1 MLAAHANPPNPPLSD
16 MTDAAWPSPTEMNS
30 DGPYPNPSR
39 GPNPMLEQGQ
49 LASPPY
55 SGGLNGPM
63 NGGFPPG
70 PRSVSGGPSPP
81 PSVGRSSTAT
91 DLYARS
97 ESGRSGKEPN
107 TEAVLGEHYVALK
120 RYLSSTSR
128 DGKPNSQNKA
138 RDKLQRLTSVQ
149 FLELSTD
156 VFDELLRRQSFSRR
170 PPNAPPNVGPPPY
183 LVPED
188 TFHPKRNQA
197 RQKLSSL
204 GPPRFRDLATDVF
217 CELERRFPRFVAG
230 DIPRASSPVSMRAP
244 SRAGTSM
251 NGFPPR
257 ATSRRQPSNASS
269 IRGMGFLTDAYDVP
283 ASPGLPPNGYDR
295 PTPKQFQSNTI
306 IPNKSTMVEDDDDVP
321 DDEQAQ
327 DAYAFDGRNSRK
339 NSDLEQS
346 GIPSE
351 NDKQIMKDYE
361 LQLQELREKLEG
373 MEDQLKKKD
382 DEMNEALEGER
393 SRSTAADAEKSEW
406 SNMRLDLENK
416 LAEAQSLNDA
426 LREQL
431 DQLRNE
437 HANETRQLRDE
448 IEDARAS
455 AVDAAPAKN
464 DAELEREN
472 TELRTALDEQRQITM
487 QVRREAQ
494 EFLREM
500 KMLSEQSG
508 SSWAKQ
514 GELEKTIETL
524 EQEVKE
530 WRNRYARA
538 KTQVRGM
545 RSSSMSLPVEQ
556 DAGQYVREKGFTADT
571 GLVKDVH
578 VTKFQVAIDELLRRA
593 RVEEPD
599 RVVDAMKSVVMS
611 VRRLTKDL
619 DASPAKDE
627 QTRQQRKQLK
637 GRVSTTANNLIT
649 AAKTFATSAGMA
661 PISVLD
667 AAASN
672 LVAAIVDLLRVVKIR
687 ITPDGELEEDDD
699 DGTATPVGSVGVF
712 SPRTAKSQSIQSSYQ
727 PDPYQQELPP
737 PPPFQGLGRRT
748 SMDSSAYSPV
758 NSPRGSVEPYNKANG
773 NGFQSMS
780 NGYGVD
786 SRVEDLKVYLDD
798 QTAYLVQTIQNLVG
812 SIRGAA
818 DINQIDPLIH
828 SIVDTVGKVISETQ
842 AAGNGDM
849 IGRLADSQQRL
860 IEAGERGQDLAAD
873 GKGEDDRDWRM
884 WTQTVPPIAFEIAR
898 ETKELVQRIDQ
909 LLAANDDFS

>member
-1 MLAAHANPPNPPLSD
+1 MLATRANPPLSPVS
-16 MTDAAWPSPTEMNS
+16 TSEEVWPSATAMTT
-30 DGPYPNPSR
+30 DGPYPNPNPNR
-39 GPNPMLEQGQ
+39 GPNPMLDQMLDDDQ

-63 NGGFPPG
+63 NGGFSPG
-70 PRSVSGGPSPP
+70 PRSAGGPSPP
-81 PSVGRSSTAT
+81 PSIGRSSTAT
-91 DLYARS
+91 DIYARS
-97 ESGRSGKEPN
+97 ESGRGGKEPN
-107 TEAVLGEHYVALK
+107 VEAILGEHYVALR
-120 RYLSSTSR
+120 RYLSQTSR

-183 LVPED
+183 LLAED

-230 DIPRASSPVSMRAP
+230 DIPPPPRASSPVSMRAP
-244 SRAGTSM
+244 SRAGTP
-251 NGFPPR
+251 GYPPR
-257 ATSRRQPSNASS
+257 AAGRRQPSNASS
-269 IRGMGFLTDAYDVP
+269 ISRAGFLADAYDIP
-283 ASPGLPPNGYDR
+283 ASPGIPPNGYDR

-306 IPNKSTMVEDDDDVP
+306 IPNKNSKKGEDM
-321 DDEQAQ
+321 
-327 DAYAFDGRNSRK
+327 
-339 NSDLEQS
+339 EQS

-351 NDKQIMKDYE
+351 NDKRIMEDYE
-361 LQLQELREKLEG
+361 LQLKELREKLDG

-382 DEMNEALEGER
+382 DEMNEVLEGER
-393 SRSTAADAEKSEW
+393 SRSTAADSEKSEW

-431 DQLRNE
+431 DQLRDE
-437 HANETRQLRDE
+437 HANETQQLRDE
-448 IEDARAS
+448 IESVRSS
-455 AVDAAPAKN
+455 AADAAPGKN

-472 TELRTALDEQRQITM
+472 AELRTALDEQRQITM

-500 KMLSEQSG
+500 KVLSEQSG

-524 EQEVKE
+524 EQEVKD

-538 KTQVRGM
+538 QTQVRSM
-545 RSSSMSLPVEQ
+545 RSSSASLPAEQ
-556 DAGQYVREKGFTADT
+556 DAGQYVRDKGFTADT

-578 VTKFQVAIDELLRRA
+578 VTKFQIAIDELLRRA
-593 RVEEPD
+593 RVEDPD

-619 DASPAKDE
+619 DASPVKDE
-627 QTRQQRKQLK
+627 QMRQQRKQLK

-661 PISVLD
+661 PVSVLD

-672 LVAAIVDLLRVVKIR
+672 LVAAIVELLR
-687 ITPDGELEEDDD
+687 D
-699 DGTATPVGSVGVF
+699 
-712 SPRTAKSQSIQSSYQ
+712 
-727 PDPYQQELPP
+727 LPP

-758 NSPRGSVEPYNKANG
+758 NSPRESTEPYNKANG

-786 SRVEDLKVYLDD
+786 PRTEDLKVYLDD
-798 QTAYLVQTIQNLVG
+798 QTGVLVQTIQNLVG

-818 DINQIDPLIH
+818 DMNQIDPLIR
-828 SIVDTVGKVISETQ
+828 SIVDTVSKVISETE

-860 IEAGERGQDLAAD
+860 MEAGERGHDLAAD
-873 GKGEDDRDWRM
+873 GKGESDRDWRM
-884 WTQTVPPIAFEIAR
+884 WSQTLPPIAFEIAR
-898 ETKELVQRIDQ
+898 ETKELVQRVDQ
-909 LLAANDDFS
+909 LLGANDDFS

>member
-1 MLAAHANPPNPPLSD
+1 MLD
-16 MTDAAWPSPTEMNS
+16 Q
-30 DGPYPNPSR
+30 
-39 GPNPMLEQGQ
+39 MLDDDQ

-63 NGGFPPG
+63 NGGFSPG
-70 PRSVSGGPSPP
+70 PRSAGGPSPP
-81 PSVGRSSTAT
+81 PSIGRSSTAT
-91 DLYARS
+91 DIYARS
-97 ESGRSGKEPN
+97 ESGRGGKEPN
-107 TEAVLGEHYVALK
+107 VEAILGEHYVALR
-120 RYLSSTSR
+120 RYLSQTSR

-183 LVPED
+183 LLAED

-230 DIPRASSPVSMRAP
+230 DIPPPPRASSPVSMRAP
-244 SRAGTSM
+244 SRAGTP
-251 NGFPPR
+251 GYPPR
-257 ATSRRQPSNASS
+257 AAGRRQPSNASS
-269 IRGMGFLTDAYDVP
+269 ISRAGFLADAYDIP
-283 ASPGLPPNGYDR
+283 ASPGIPPNGYDR

-327 DAYAFDGRNSRK
+327 DAYAFGGTDSKKGE
-339 NSDLEQS
+339 DMEQS

-351 NDKQIMKDYE
+351 NDKRIMEDYE
-361 LQLQELREKLEG
+361 LQLKELREKLDG

-382 DEMNEALEGER
+382 DEMNEVLEGER
-393 SRSTAADAEKSEW
+393 SRSTAADSEKSEW

-431 DQLRNE
+431 DQLRDE
-437 HANETRQLRDE
+437 HANETQQLRDE
-448 IEDARAS
+448 IESVRSS
-455 AVDAAPAKN
+455 AADAAPGRN

-472 TELRTALDEQRQITM
+472 AELRTALDEQRQITM

-500 KMLSEQSG
+500 KVLSEQSG

-524 EQEVKE
+524 EQEVKD

-538 KTQVRGM
+538 QTQVRSM
-545 RSSSMSLPVEQ
+545 RSSSASLPAEQ

-578 VTKFQVAIDELLRRA
+578 VTKFQIAIDELLRRA
-593 RVEEPD
+593 RVEDPD

-619 DASPAKDE
+619 DASPVKDE
-627 QTRQQRKQLK
+627 QMRQQRKQLK

-649 AAKTFATSAGMA
+649 AAKTFAISAGMA
-661 PISVLD
+661 PVSVLD

-672 LVAAIVDLLRVVKIR
+672 LVAAIVELLRVVKIR
-687 ITPDGELEEDDD
+687 ITPDGELEEEEE

-712 SPRTAKSQSIQSSYQ
+712 SPRTAKSQSIQNSYQ
-727 PDPYQQELPP
+727 QDPYPQDLPP

-758 NSPRGSVEPYNKANG
+758 NSPRESTEPYNKANG

-786 SRVEDLKVYLDD
+786 PRTEDLKVYLDD
-798 QTAYLVQTIQNLVG
+798 QTGVLVQTIQNLVG

-818 DINQIDPLIH
+818 DMNQIDPLIR
-828 SIVDTVGKVISETQ
+828 SIVDTVSKVISETE

-860 IEAGERGQDLAAD
+860 MEAGERGHDLAAD
-873 GKGEDDRDWRM
+873 GKGESDRDWRM
-884 WTQTVPPIAFEIAR
+884 WSQTLPPIAFEIAR
-898 ETKELVQRIDQ
+898 ETKELVQRVDQ
-909 LLAANDDFS
+909 LLGANDDFS